1 MKTANVS
8 PFKRA
13 FRLLILF
20 FIIINGL
27 TVVFR
32 SRLEDKG
39 VDTDVVIIGNLILFV
54 VSAISIWMYSKAG
67 NSNKSHGMVRNV
79 YGGFMLKFFALIV
92 AAMVYFY
99 FAREINKPA
108 IFICMGLYLVYNFTG
123 VMQVIKKGPTNATA
137 QNSSHDHPS
146 NKHTQHHHHK

>member
-1 MKTANVS
+1 MKTSEMS

-13 FRLLILF
+13 LRILVLF
-20 FIIINGL
+20 FIIINAMAI
-27 TVVFR
+27 VFR

-67 NSNKSHGMVRNV
+67 NNSKSHGMVRNV

-108 IFICMGLYLVYNFTG
+108 IFICMALYLVYNFTG
-123 VMQVIKKGPTNATA
+123 VMQVVRKGPNRTGADGAIHTT
-137 QNSSHDHPS
+137 H
-146 NKHTQHHHHK
+146 KHTPHHHK

>member
-1 MKTANVS
+1 MKITESS
-8 PFKRA
+8 PFKKA
-13 FRLLILF
+13 IRLLVIF
-20 FIIINGL
+20 FI
-27 TVVFR
+27 TVNALSIVFR

-54 VSAISIWMYSKAG
+54 VSALSIWMYSKAG
-67 NSNKSHGMVRNV
+67 GQNKSHGMVRNV

-123 VMQVIKKGPTNATA
+123 VLQLVKKQPPHAAPNL
-137 QNSSHDHPS
+137 SHPQ
-146 NKHTQHHHHK
+146 KHTPHHHHHK

>member
-1 MKTANVS
+1 MKTTGSS
-8 PFKRA
+8 PFKKA
-13 FRLLILF
+13 FRLLVLF
-20 FIIINGL
+20 FVIVNGL
-27 TVVFR
+27 AIVFR
-32 SRLEDKG
+32 TALEDKG

-54 VSAISIWMYSKAG
+54 VSALSIWMYSKAG
-67 NSNKSHGMVRNV
+67 GQSKSHGMVRNV

-123 VMQVIKKGPTNATA
+123 VMQLVRKEPPHAAPNP
-137 QNSSHDHPS
+137 HHPQ
-146 NKHTQHHHHK
+146 KHSPHHHHK